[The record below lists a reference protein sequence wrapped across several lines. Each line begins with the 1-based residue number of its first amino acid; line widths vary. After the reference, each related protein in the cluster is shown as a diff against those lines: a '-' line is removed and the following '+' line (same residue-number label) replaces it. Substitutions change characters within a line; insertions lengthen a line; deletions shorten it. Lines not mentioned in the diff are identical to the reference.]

1 LKVEE
6 KRSKKM
12 EEIKR
17 AVAVIGQLLGAIL
30 GKDTSTPS
38 LETMYDYPNGRYF
51 S

>member
-1 LKVEE
+1 MKVEE

-30 GKDTSTPS
+30 GKDITTSS
-38 LETMYDYPNGRYF
+38 SRTMYDYPNGRYF
-51 S
+51 V